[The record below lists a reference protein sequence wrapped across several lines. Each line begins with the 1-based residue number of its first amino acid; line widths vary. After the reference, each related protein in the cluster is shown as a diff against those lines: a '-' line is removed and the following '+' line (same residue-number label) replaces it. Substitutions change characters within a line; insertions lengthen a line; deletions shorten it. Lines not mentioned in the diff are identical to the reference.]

1 MRLNP
6 LFLSLFHLYNLLP
19 LCYHYSMNEIQVN
32 IRMERE
38 LKARIEGIA
47 KKEKRSVNNMIN
59 VILAEYVEKAEK
71 RK

>member
-1 MRLNP
+1 
-6 LFLSLFHLYNLLP
+6 
-19 LCYHYSMNEIQVN
+19 MNEIQVN
-32 IRMERE
+32 IRMDKE
-38 LKARIEGIA
+38 LKAKIEGIA